1 MNNAILG
8 KVLTAIVPVT
18 DMGAGAVALD
28 LKMRLDTIA
37 KDPNDAGQLDAMIAG
52 AVCNDYKTFEAV
64 AQFVALCLL
73 QGDKNNLDMAVNKF
87 AAIARAASYNL

>member
-28 LKMRLDTIA
+28 LKTRLDTIS
-37 KDPNDAGQLDAMIAG
+37 KDPNDAVQLDNMIAG
-52 AVCNDYKTFEAV
+52 AICNDFKTFEAV

-87 AAIARAASYNL
+87 AAIARAATYNL